1 MPDKHEVGGSTPL
14 EPTKAA
20 RAARRKKRRGSIRK
34 LIRSIS
40 KKAERDSTPLEP
52 PKQRELRLEPTG
64 GKLPLG

>member
-14 EPTKAA
+14 EPTRAA

-52 PKQRELRLEPTG
+52 TKAARAAT
-64 GKLPLG
+64 